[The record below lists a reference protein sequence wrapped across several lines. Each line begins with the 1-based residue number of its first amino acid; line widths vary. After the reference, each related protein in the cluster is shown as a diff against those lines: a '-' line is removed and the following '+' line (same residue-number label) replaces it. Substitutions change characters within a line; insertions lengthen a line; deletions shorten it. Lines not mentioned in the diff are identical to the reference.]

1 MRDIAFELAAP
12 AGELRRQRGSGSHK
26 VSPDAGMTGLLTV
39 LSKRVAFSVKAGHG
53 MTFYDKPLL
62 LRHQPSRTGTL

>member
-26 VSPDAGMTGLLTV
+26 VSPDAVVTVLLKV
-39 LSKRVAFSVKAGHG
+39 LSKGVGLSVKAGHG
-53 MTFYDKPLL
+53 MTLW
-62 LRHQPSRTGTL
+62 LRHQPSRTGTV